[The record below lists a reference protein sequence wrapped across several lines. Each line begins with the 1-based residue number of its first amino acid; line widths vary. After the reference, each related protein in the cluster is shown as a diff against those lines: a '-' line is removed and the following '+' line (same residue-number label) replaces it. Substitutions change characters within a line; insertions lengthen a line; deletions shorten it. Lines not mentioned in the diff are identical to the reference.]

1 MFSLAW
7 TGKRPWLTAPFLA
20 AQNGHVDV
28 LHMLIYGCTVEEAD
42 ALPHH
47 PKRLLVRR
55 SLEKCLLVACR
66 KGHIKIVSL
75 LIGTRRN
82 FFWIRNL
89 NVVVNLKRRLAS
101 GLENHWQCSAEI
113 NRLAVLAVLSCCCSW
128 ADAGVNPDCI
138 RDDNLQTPL
147 FTACR
152 AEQTHIVRLLCEQPS
167 VNMSRIDK
175 DGDSPLMA
183 AVRAKSISVVS
194 CLILGGCNVNFVC
207 AAVRS

>member
-42 ALPHH
+42 ALPGPHH

-101 GLENHWQCSAEI
+101 GLENTGSAPP
-113 NRLAVLAVLSCCCSW
+113 R
-128 ADAGVNPDCI
+128 
-138 RDDNLQTPL
+138 
-147 FTACR
+147 FTGWRCLRYCR
-152 AEQTHIVRLLCEQPS
+152 AVVPGQMLVSTLIAFVTTTCKHRCSRHVERSKHTSCGCS
-167 VNMSRIDK
+167 VNNLVSICLASTRMETRLSWLPSAPSRFP
-175 DGDSPLMA
+175 S
-183 AVRAKSISVVS
+183 SV
-194 CLILGGCNVNFVC
+194 
-207 AAVRS
+207 A